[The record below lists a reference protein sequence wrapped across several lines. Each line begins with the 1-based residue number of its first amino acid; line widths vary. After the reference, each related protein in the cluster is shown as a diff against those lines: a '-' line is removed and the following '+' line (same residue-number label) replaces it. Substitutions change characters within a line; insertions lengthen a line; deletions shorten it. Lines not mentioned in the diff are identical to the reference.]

1 MIMKKLSTALLLLI
15 FFFNVFCKV
24 NGQTTSTSYI
34 MSNDLDS
41 VVFNL
46 PLSTSDNWKIT
57 AETTIFQH
65 AASPN
70 GAYNT
75 WGSALLAQGSNPIA
89 DYYNTG
95 DQGFQYYWAV
105 NGGQLTL
112 KNGSGQNVLRP
123 SIAIDETVGVDF
135 RFEITCYG
143 DGVVQLDC
151 YVNGEEVDSRMS
163 GVAISVITCVSKAS
177 KYPEMITVEQEIPN
191 AVIFPVADINFNEA
205 LVGETA
211 TKTFTAKGF
220 GLTGNITAT
229 VGGTDAAAFA
239 VSPSSVA
246 NGGTVTVTFSP
257 TEKKVYNA
265 TITLSADGAEP
276 VIFNLTGNSNF
287 DLPVIVSSDDNSN
300 EHWYYLQFARKA
312 SANLVWSLSDTTR
325 MVVQDT
331 LIAGVN
337 RQDQQWKICGD
348 WGTGYYIVNR
358 ATGKEVAY
366 NTKSVVDDGG
376 DPRVYTDVASA
387 DQYVMFDGFGDNLG
401 FALFKGGTT
410 WQLYNQTVTKYNA
423 PTQNYINDKAGA
435 SLCNYL
441 INDAGNEL
449 IFISAADGSIV
460 TTVSS
465 LTIKAPANETAVSPL
480 NVIGM
485 GLNAAITATIT
496 GADASVFSISP
507 ASLPAEGGMFN
518 ITFAPTSVN
527 NNQTATLTL
536 TSGGSQTEISLTGNS
551 DLGLPV
557 FSSADNLN
565 ETWYYMQFVRKAT
578 GGAANQNV
586 VIQGN
591 GIDQLVSQAD
601 TLAEGQSDN
610 YAQQWKFVGNYH
622 DGFYIYN
629 RQGGQMTFSMDDEF
643 YMLTDMGDLHNFYAN
658 TTSQWQIVNAEK
670 DDDPDGGANYINDW
684 GGLSHRAVGLYYVN
698 DAGNYLIFIPVD
710 DNNTGIL
717 NPSIDSNDTAI
728 SIKYYTLGGVQIK
741 QPTGTGIYIMK
752 KVFAS
757 GKTQATKILYQSK

>member
-1 MIMKKLSTALLLLI
+1 MKKLSTALLFLL

-24 NGQTTSTSYI
+24 NGQTTSTSYV

-41 VVFNL
+41 IVFDL
-46 PLSTSDNWKIT
+46 PLSTADNWKIT

-70 GAYNT
+70 GAYNS
-75 WGSALLAQGSNPIA
+75 WGSALLAQGSNPLA
-89 DYYNTG
+89 DYYNTE
-95 DQGFQYYWAV
+95 DQAFQYYWAV

-112 KNGSGQNVLRP
+112 KNGSVQNVLLP

-143 DGVVQLDC
+143 GGVVQLDC
-151 YVNGEEVDSRMS
+151 YVNGEEVDSRTS
-163 GVAISVITCVSKAS
+163 GVPISVITCVSKAS
-177 KYPEMITVEQEIPN
+177 TYPEKITVEQEIP
-191 AVIFPVADINFNEA
+191 ATIIFPVSDINFNDVLA
-205 LVGETA
+205 GETA

-229 VGGTDAAAFA
+229 IDGTDAAAFA
-239 VSPSSVA
+239 ISPSSVVS
-246 NGGTVTVTFSP
+246 GGTFTVTFSP
-257 TEKKVYNA
+257 NEKKVYNA
-265 TITLSADGAEP
+265 TITLSADGADP
-276 VIFNLTGNSNF
+276 VTFNLTGNSDF
-287 DLPVIVSSDDNSN
+287 DLPVIISSDDNSN
-300 EHWYYLQFARKA
+300 EHWYYLQFVRRA
-312 SANLVWSLSDTTR
+312 SVNLVWSLSDTTR

-331 LIAGVN
+331 LIAGAN
-337 RQDQQWKICGD
+337 RPEQQWKICGD
-348 WGTGYYIVNR
+348 WKTGYYMVNK

-376 DPRVYTDVASA
+376 DPRLYTDVASA
-387 DQYVMFDGFGDNLG
+387 DQYIMTDGFGDNFG

-410 WQLYNQTVTKYNA
+410 WQLYNQTVTKYNT
-423 PTQNYINDKAGA
+423 PTQNYANDMGGKTV
-435 SLCNYL
+435 CNYL

-449 IFISAADGSIV
+449 KFISADDASIV

-480 NVIGM
+480 NAIGM
-485 GLNAAITATIT
+485 GLGAAITATIT
-496 GADASVFSISP
+496 GADASVFSVSP
-507 ASLPAEGGMFN
+507 TSVPAEGGTFN
-518 ITFAPTSVN
+518 ITFAPTSAQ

-536 TSGGSQTEISLTGNS
+536 TSGESQTEVSLIGNS

-557 FSSADNLN
+557 FSSADNSN
-565 ETWYYMQFVRKAT
+565 EHWYYMQFVRKAT

-591 GIDQLVSQAD
+591 GLDQLLSQAD

-610 YAQQWKFVGNYH
+610 YAQQWKFAGNYH

-643 YMLTDMGDLHNFYAN
+643 YMLSDMGDLHYFYASA
-658 TTSQWQIVNAEK
+658 TSSQWQITNADK

-684 GGLSHRAVGLYYVN
+684 GGVSHRAVGLYYVN
-698 DAGNYLIFIPVD
+698 DAGNYLNFIPVD

-717 NPSIDSNDTAI
+717 NPSIDSNDTVI
-728 SIKYYTLGGVQIK
+728 STKYYTLGGVQIK
-741 QPTGTGIYIMK
+741 QPTGTGIYIVK
-752 KVFAS
+752 KVFVS